1 MAITTDG
8 RSPGT
13 STLVGSSRGYHA
25 SCVLSSHSIRTWIIG
40 LLACLLAALPVACG
54 ESEEEKAQ
62 NRVCDARAD
71 IQKRVD
77 DLAALTITSA
87 SIDEVTSNL
96 KAIRED
102 LEEIGAEREDLA
114 PEQRQ
119 EVDQAAKS
127 FRSELE
133 AAAKDVVSGAASGE
147 EAGARIGSA
156 LDQLAES
163 FRQAYGPVNCD

>member
-1 MAITTDG
+1 
-8 RSPGT
+8 
-13 STLVGSSRGYHA
+13 
-25 SCVLSSHSIRTWIIG
+25 VLSGHSIRTWITG

-77 DLAALTITSA
+77 DLAALTITSP
-87 SIDEVTSNL
+87 SIDDVTSNL

-102 LEEIGAEREDLA
+102 LEKIAAEREDLA

-156 LDQLAES
+156 LDQLAKS

>member
-1 MAITTDG
+1 
-8 RSPGT
+8 
-13 STLVGSSRGYHA
+13 
-25 SCVLSSHSIRTWIIG
+25 VLSSHSTRTWIIG

-77 DLAALTITSA
+77 DLAALTFTSA

-133 AAAKDVVSGAASGE
+133 AAAKDVVSGASGE

>member
-1 MAITTDG
+1 MT
-8 RSPGT
+8 
-13 STLVGSSRGYHA
+13 
-25 SCVLSSHSIRTWIIG
+25 SSHAIRTWIIG

-62 NRVCDARAD
+62 NSVCDTRAD

-87 SIDEVTSNL
+87 SIDEVKSNL
-96 KAIRED
+96 KAIRDD
-102 LEEIGAEREDLA
+102 LEKIAAEREDLA

-119 EVDQAAKS
+119 EVEQAAKS

-133 AAAKDVVSGAASGE
+133 TAVKDVVSGAASGE

-156 LDQLAES
+156 LDQLAKS
-163 FRQAYGPVNCD
+163 FRKAYGPVDCD